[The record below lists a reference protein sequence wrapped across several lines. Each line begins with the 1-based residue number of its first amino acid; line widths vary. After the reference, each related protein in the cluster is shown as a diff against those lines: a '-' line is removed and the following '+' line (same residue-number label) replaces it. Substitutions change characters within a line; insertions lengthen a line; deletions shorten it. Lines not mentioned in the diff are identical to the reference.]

1 MSIRYRCGVLRRS
14 ALVATALI
22 GGMLLGTLPSRA
34 EERVVVATA
43 GGSFERALRTA
54 WFDPFT
60 KATGIKVISVVATD
74 AEQRARASAMVRA
87 GRVEWDIFNNHEI
100 LAASSGNRAITE
112 DLSQF
117 CAPYVGSPKLSAG
130 TCSAAGLRFSR
141 NATTMVF
148 NKEAFA
154 GAKPSSWADFWD
166 VEKFPGRRALPS
178 FGDPWRVLAA
188 ALLADGVSPS
198 NLFPL
203 DVDRA
208 FKKLDTIRRQIDL
221 WWRTGDQSQQGFRN
235 RDYVLGMLFAVRAN
249 TLRDEGQPIE
259 VSFNQAFM
267 IGDSLQVIKGAQ
279 NREAALKLLKFYM
292 ENPDIQARYSE
303 LTGVVPPSDAALA
316 LLSTEAKTKLPAA
329 GAATVLIEPNLD
341 WLNANQAMLVERW
354 NAWIQ

>member
-1 MSIRYRCGVLRRS
+1 MLRRS
-14 ALVATALI
+14 ALVATAMI
-22 GGMLLGTLPSRA
+22 GSMLLGALPTKA

-74 AEQRARASAMVRA
+74 AEQRTRASAMVRA
-87 GRVEWDIFNNHEI
+87 GRVEWDVFNNHEI
-100 LAASSGNRAITE
+100 LAASSGNRAVTE
-112 DLSQF
+112 DLTEF
-117 CAPYVGSPKLSAG
+117 CKPYADGSKVEAG
-130 TCSAAGLRFSR
+130 TCSAAGLRISR

-148 NKEAFA
+148 NKEAFP
-154 GAKPSSWADFWD
+154 GAKPSSWADFWN

-188 ALLADGVSPS
+188 ALLADGVSPA

-203 DVDRA
+203 DIDRA
-208 FKKLDTIRRQIDL
+208 FKKLDTIKKHIDL

-267 IGDSLQVIKGAQ
+267 IGDSLQVIKGSP

-292 ENPDIQARYSE
+292 DNPDVQARYSE
-303 LTGVVPPSDAALA
+303 ITGVVPPSNAALA
-316 LLSTEAKTKLPAA
+316 LLPPEIKAKLPAA
-329 GAATVLIEPNLD
+329 SANTVLVAPDAD

-354 NAWIQ
+354 NAWVQ